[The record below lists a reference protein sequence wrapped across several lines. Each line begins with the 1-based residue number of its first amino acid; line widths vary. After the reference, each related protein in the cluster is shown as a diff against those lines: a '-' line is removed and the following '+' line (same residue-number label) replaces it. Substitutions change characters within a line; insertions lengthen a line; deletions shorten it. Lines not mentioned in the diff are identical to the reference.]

1 MTPRRRRLIRAAGL
15 ALTALAAAAGVW
27 WHFRAPTPDRL
38 VRDGREAVLRG
49 DWEAASQAADRLEA
63 AGEPDRAH
71 LVRGHAYLRRA
82 RQSEAMLNRAIVE
95 YNQIRHDR
103 PDVLAE
109 ASLTYGLGFY
119 SLGMLAEAERFLLY
133 VAHARPDDVEAR
145 RGLAAIY
152 YDLGAMDRA
161 IHHVERWSELAPG
174 DGQPH
179 RFLGVIRASLAA
191 NAEAVRHYR
200 EALAR
205 DLPPRAREEA
215 TVELA
220 GLLVKQTQFAEALA
234 LLDGAPFPAGRVP
247 PAAADLRAECL
258 YNLDRRSEA
267 VAGLDQATADRPAS
281 PRALRVRAQLH
292 FDADAP
298 EKALPLLQE
307 ALRADAHDTACRY
320 QLALVYDRLNRPA
333 DAAEQRRQLERSREL
348 LKELSDLSQE
358 ANAKPKDAAVRRRL
372 ADVCRRL
379 DRPALS
385 EMWQR
390 AADACPPTP

>member
-1 MTPRRRRLIRAAGL
+1 M
-15 ALTALAAAAGVW
+15 ALSP
-27 WHFRAPTPDRL
+27 PTPDRL
-38 VRDGREAVLRG
+38 AHDGREAVLRG
-49 DWEAASQAADRLEA
+49 DWEAADRVADRLEA

-71 LVRGHAYLRRA
+71 LVRGHAYLRQA
-82 RQSEAMLNRAIVE
+82 RQSDAMLNRAIVE

-133 VAHARPDDVEAR
+133 VAQVRPDDVEAR

-152 YDLGAMDRA
+152 YDLGAMYRA
-161 IHHVERWSELAPG
+161 IHHAERWSVLAPD

-191 NAEAVRHYR
+191 DAEAVRHYR
-200 EALAR
+200 EAMAR
-205 DLPPRAREEA
+205 DLPSRAREEA
-215 TVELA
+215 IVELA
-220 GLLVKQTQFAEALA
+220 GLLVKQTQFAEALT
-234 LLDGAPFPAGRVP
+234 LLDGVPFPAGRVP

-258 YNLDRRSEA
+258 YNLGRGPEA
-267 VAGLDQATADRPAS
+267 VALLDQLPADRPAS
-281 PRALRVRAQLH
+281 PRALRVLAQLH
-292 FDADAP
+292 ADAGAP
-298 EKALPLLQE
+298 EKALPLLE
-307 ALRADAHDTACRY
+307 AALRADAHDTACRY
-320 QLALVYDRLNRPA
+320 QLALVYERLNRPA
-333 DAAEQRRQLERSREL
+333 DAAEQRRQLGRSQDL
-348 LKELSDLSQE
+348 FKQLSDLSQE
-358 ANAKPKDAAVRRRL
+358 AAAKPKDAALRRRL